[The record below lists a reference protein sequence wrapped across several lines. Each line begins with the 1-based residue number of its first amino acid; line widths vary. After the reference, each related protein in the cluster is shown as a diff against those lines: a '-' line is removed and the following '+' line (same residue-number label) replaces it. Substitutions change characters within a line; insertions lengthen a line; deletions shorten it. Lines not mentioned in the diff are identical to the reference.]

1 MMSQESIQ
9 YQYSFEIEDIL
20 KQFIALIDKALV
32 MRYEKVENER
42 RLVQTI
48 TPMYKFSTK
57 SRVLLMSLNNAKNYV
72 LPLVAI
78 ELTGINADKERLAAK
93 NHPINRFQNGLSQS
107 YNRPTPI
114 TINLKVSIIT
124 KYVTDLYQIYGKLAT
139 QFQPELFYSWAVPT
153 NVGIHGI
160 EELRNKIEWDFNV
173 SFDNREKIQETEEDR
188 FVGTMNFTVQG
199 WLFPTQRQ
207 CNGRPIL
214 DIGTSVLVSN
224 ELENRIDGLINKAN
238 PLVSEWLK
246 DGNPVYK
253 NPREFATTH
262 VRILKG
268 FIKTENHNF
277 RIFENRFDNFNKP
290 TKITLDGY
298 NLSKANVLFVPKERY
313 ASSKLKRYEYDD
325 KGKIFPAIDNFQ
337 NKSNIIKGIEMKVIS
352 QTDNFLTFELEIP
365 NNYKGK
371 FDIIVYNEIDYD
383 TFYNA
388 EGFYLNANQ

>member
-1 MMSQESIQ
+1 MSQDVVQ

-20 KQFIALIDKALV
+20 KQFISLIDKAIV

-57 SRVLLMSLNNAKNYV
+57 SRVLLMSLNSNRNYV

-78 ELTGINADKERLAAK
+78 ELTGIQADKDRLAAK
-93 NHPINRFQNGLSQS
+93 NHPINRFQYGLSEG
-107 YNRPTPI
+107 YKRPTPI
-114 TINLKVSIIT
+114 TISLKVSIIT

-173 SFDNREKIQETEEDR
+173 SFDNREKITENEEDR

-199 WLFPTQRQ
+199 WLFPTPRE

-224 ELENRIDGLINKAN
+224 ELENRIDGLIDKAN
-238 PLVSEWLK
+238 PLVSKWLENNK
-246 DGNPVYK
+246 PVYG
-253 NPREFATTH
+253 NPREFATSH
-262 VRILKG
+262 VRILKA
-268 FIKTENHNF
+268 FAVTNSHNF
-277 RIFENRFDNFNKP
+277 RIYEGRFDKL
-290 TKITLDGY
+290 KSKSHITLDGY
-298 NLSKANVLFVPKERY
+298 NLSKAHVLFVPKN
-313 ASSKLKRYEYDD
+313 KHTLKNLTSYEYDE
-325 KGKIFPAIDNFQ
+325 KGKLFPAIGSIE
-337 NKSNIIKGIEMKVIS
+337 NKSKMIKGIEMKILNQS
-352 QTDNFLTFELEIP
+352 DNFLTFELEIP
-365 NNYKGK
+365 QNYKGQ

-388 EGFYLNANQ
+388 EGFYLNTTN